1 MLEARIRLRSG
12 NSVPN
17 TPKESLRPI
26 SPEERQAAHTLKA
39 AREVAIEIERLKNR
53 IRDESAPAR
62 DRQEARTQLFE
73 ATERLCNLMGLA
85 MYQLTTTLK
94 GGFAEMLNEGFREV
108 RHRLMH
114 MGVHMMIERIQK
126 IHAQAEEV
134 VDGGAYPI
142 GMAMRLHDAYVEMT
156 GNLKALQA
164 DTMLTEDQQAMIL
177 DTAAMLNKLAAL
189 EENIGMILEFSRNPA
204 EDLPSLFDDRGNGP

>member
-1 MLEARIRLRSG
+1 MLVARIRLWNG
-12 NSVPN
+12 ISVPN
-17 TPKESLRPI
+17 TRKESLRPI

-39 AREVAIEIERLKNR
+39 AKEVAIEIERLKNR

-62 DRQEARTQLFE
+62 DRQEARTRLFE

-85 MYQLTTTLK
+85 MFQLTSTLS
-94 GGFAEMLNEGFREV
+94 GEFAQMMNEGFREV

-142 GMAMRLHDAYVEMT
+142 GMAMRLHATYVEMT

-164 DTMLTEDQQAMIL
+164 DSLLTEDQQVLIL

-189 EENIGMILEFSRNPA
+189 EENIGMILELSSNP
-204 EDLPSLFDDRGNGP
+204 EKDLPSLIDDRGNDR